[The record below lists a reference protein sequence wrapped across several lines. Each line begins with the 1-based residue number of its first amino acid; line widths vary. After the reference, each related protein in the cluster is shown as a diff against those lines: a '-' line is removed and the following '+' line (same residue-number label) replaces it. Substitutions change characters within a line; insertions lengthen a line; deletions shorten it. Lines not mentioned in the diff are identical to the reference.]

1 MEKEAQE
8 FVEALCRFVEQELQ
22 RDPDPIYSQKAVK
35 IADARNHLFRIV
47 EPARTDEA
55 EDLYALADLCRL
67 DEDTWEDSTTHEKRS
82 AIVVILDE
90 IEYCSGGA
98 NSKQQRSIT
107 MRG

>member
-1 MEKEAQE
+1 MLNQQKPEEKETMEKEAQD

-67 DEDTWEDSTTHEKRS
+67 DEE
-82 AIVVILDE
+82 
-90 IEYCSGGA
+90 
-98 NSKQQRSIT
+98 T
-107 MRG
+107 MEAVPNCGRLLRIARNYWD

>member
-67 DEDTWEDSTTHEKRS
+67 DEETMGEKVRATYWIDFEVNGQRED
-82 AIVVILDE
+82 
-90 IEYCSGGA
+90 
-98 NSKQQRSIT
+98 
-107 MRG
+107 